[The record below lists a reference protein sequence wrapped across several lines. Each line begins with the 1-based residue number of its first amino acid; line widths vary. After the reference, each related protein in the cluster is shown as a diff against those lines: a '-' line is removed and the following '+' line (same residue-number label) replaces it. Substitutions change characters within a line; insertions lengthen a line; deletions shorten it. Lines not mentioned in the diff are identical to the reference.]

1 MAELESVEDGADPS
15 FRIFDKG
22 YWDGAAAEVNF
33 DSSLRAVIDLDNL
46 SKNGEKVEPTHIQI
60 VGIWSTGNK
69 KIVIR
74 NVYLTDELE

>member
-1 MAELESVEDGADPS
+1 M
-15 FRIFDKG
+15 
-22 YWDGAAAEVNF
+22 
-33 DSSLRAVIDLDNL
+33 IDLDNL